1 MKWIDFPREV
11 LIGKYILKSWL
22 KIKNKTQS
30 QLKKKK
36 KMALVHAF
44 KKIEVI
50 TL

>member
-1 MKWIDFPREV
+1 MKWVDFPREV

-22 KIKNKTQS
+22 KINNKTQS

-36 KMALVHAF
+36 MALVHVF

-50 TL
+50 TV

>member
-22 KIKNKTQS
+22 KINNKTES
-30 QLKKKK
+30 QLKK